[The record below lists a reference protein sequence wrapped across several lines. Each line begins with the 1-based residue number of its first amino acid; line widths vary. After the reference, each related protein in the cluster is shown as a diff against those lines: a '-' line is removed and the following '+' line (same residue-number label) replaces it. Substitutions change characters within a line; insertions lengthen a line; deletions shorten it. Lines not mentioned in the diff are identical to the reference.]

1 MSLKAMELQEQWN
14 SYNRDLRSVK
24 IALNNTERE
33 SRLNA
38 VTSNQIFPL
47 DATIPLY
54 RSVGKAFVLTSREK
68 VESLLIKEKD
78 DLEKAHKDLSD
89 REEYLSRRMN
99 SNMSNL
105 KDLTGQ

>member
-1 MSLKAMELQEQWN
+1 MELQEQWN

-38 VTSNQIFPL
+38 VTSSQIVPL
-47 DATIPLY
+47 PPTVPLY
-54 RSVGKAFVLTSREK
+54 RSVGKAFVRTARDK
-68 VESLLIKEKD
+68 VESLLIKEKE
-78 DLEKAHKDLSD
+78 DLEKAYKDLSD
-89 REEYLSRRMN
+89 REEYLTRRMN

>member
-1 MSLKAMELQEQWN
+1 MELQEQYN

-33 SRLNA
+33 SRLNN
-38 VTSNQIFPL
+38 VTSNQIIPL
-47 DATIPLY
+47 DVKIPLY
-54 RSVGKAFVLTSREK
+54 RSVGKAFILTSREK
-68 VESLLIKEKD
+68 VETILMKEKE
-78 DLEKAHKDLSD
+78 DLDKAYKDLTD
-89 REEYLSRRMN
+89 REEYLVRRMN